1 MKKKFILI
9 GAAAL
14 ALLLAFTACPTT
26 KIDKEADPD
35 TDPVAAS
42 TPIIT
47 VHPTSADYLA
57 SDTIA
62 PLTVTEATATSA
74 TQRRLTER

>member
-9 GAAAL
+9 GAVALVLAL
-14 ALLLAFTACPTT
+14 AFAACPTT
-26 KIDKEADPD
+26 TVEKPG
-35 TDPVAAS
+35 TDIESPMPV
-42 TPIIT
+42 IM